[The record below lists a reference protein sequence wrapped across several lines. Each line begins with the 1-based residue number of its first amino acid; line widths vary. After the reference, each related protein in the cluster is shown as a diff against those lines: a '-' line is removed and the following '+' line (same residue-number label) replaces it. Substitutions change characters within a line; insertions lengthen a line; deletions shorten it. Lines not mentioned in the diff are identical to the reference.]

1 MCVSDGRERQ
11 SLDGQEVAVVYT
23 NENTSAAFGNRSLL
37 ISQPTVFDQVDAKK
51 GIMDAQ
57 YICLMTATVNSFWT
71 LL

>member
-37 ISQPTVFDQVDAKK
+37 IS
-51 GIMDAQ
+51 
-57 YICLMTATVNSFWT
+57 
-71 LL
+71 